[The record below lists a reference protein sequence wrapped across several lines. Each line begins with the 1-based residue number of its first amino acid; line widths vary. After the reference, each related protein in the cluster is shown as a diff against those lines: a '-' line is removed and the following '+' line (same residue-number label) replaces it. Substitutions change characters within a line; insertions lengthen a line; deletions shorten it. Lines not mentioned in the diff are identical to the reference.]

1 MAIFDRLDRLTS
13 RAVDRVNAIPFEFV
27 PTRSTP
33 NGRPGPDPARIA
45 LPIILEEGTPPVYGP
60 YPKGVFDYISTEYGV
75 QLGVRKSYR
84 EANDLRALQ
93 TGRDPQLSIDRKYWP
108 SADWEP
114 RQGDVIRFP
123 ANPELPG
130 FQVISSQRD
139 GLSRMVLMLVT
150 IGAQG

>member
-13 RAVDRVNAIPFEFV
+13 RAVDRINAIPFQFI
-27 PTRSTP
+27 PMLSTP
-33 NGRPGPDPARIA
+33 NGRPGPDPTRLA
-45 LPIILEEGTPPVYGP
+45 LPVIVQGEPLPLIGAF
-60 YPKGVFDYISTEYGV
+60 PKGIFDYISTEYGV

-108 SADWEP
+108 SVDWEP
-114 RQGDVIRFP
+114 KQGDVIHFP
-123 ANPELPG
+123 VNPELPD
-130 FQVISSQRD
+130 FQVISAQRD

-150 IGAQG
+150 IGAQA